1 MAGLQVKMRSL
12 EPGKSL
18 EERSK
23 QLLLPG
29 ELGAEVQRQVARPDL
44 DETKTQKCSNPFK
57 DQLMDTLNKY
67 TDAYAAAR
75 ENCGLPGDMKA
86 DPFLEYICGLQALSP
101 QQICDF
107 LDTALERYEQKMA
120 EPSTPIGAIA
130 AQVRY
135 PLRRRV
141 YLV

>member
-1 MAGLQVKMRSL
+1 MRSL

-18 EERSK
+18 EKRSK
-23 QLLLPG
+23 ELLLPG
-29 ELGAEVQRQVARPDL
+29 DLDEEVQKQFTRPDL
-44 DETKTQKCSNPFK
+44 DQAQKQKCSNPFK

-75 ENCGLPGDMKA
+75 ENCNLPADAKA

-107 LDTALERYEQKMA
+107 LDIALERYEQKMA

-130 AQVRY
+130 AQVSSANA
-135 PLRRRV
+135 LH
-141 YLV
+141 